1 MAYNCCHSGEELTIM
16 PSDDLTNLLQ
26 KWPLERG
33 GLQARVVQADDGRDV
48 LQIRLDLGILQM
60 DMDGRPDGGSSER
73 ERLLNSGVT
82 TPLDADTCR
91 LLREEAVQRSHRAA
105 ACLSLGLWEMVVR
118 DASATLEILDLCR
131 HHGSSEDDRR
141 ALEPFRGSAIAM
153 RARGRSEWAVGHG
166 QRQAALSAIDQGLEE
181 LAAALGGAGGERS
194 HEALMLLALRQSL
207 TRRLPVSERADL
219 RERLQGAIDAQNFEL
234 AAILRDELRLLRG

>member
-1 MAYNCCHSGEELTIM
+1 MAYNGCHSGEELTIM
-16 PSDDLTNLLQ
+16 PSDDLTNLLR

-33 GLQARVVQADDGRDV
+33 GVQARVVKADDGRDI
-48 LQIRLDLGILQM
+48 LQVRLDLGILQM
-60 DMDGRPDGGSSER
+60 DMDGRPDGGPSER
-73 ERLLNSGVT
+73 ERLLDTGEVM
-82 TPLDADTCR
+82 PLDGDACR
-91 LLREEAVQRSHRAA
+91 LLREEAVQRSHRGA
-105 ACLSLGLWEMVVR
+105 ACLTLGLWEMVVR

-131 HHGSSEDDRR
+131 GRGVSEADQT

-153 RARGRSEWAVGHG
+153 RARARAEWAVEHG
-166 QRQAALSAIDQGLEE
+166 QRPAALSAIDTGLEE
-181 LAAALGGAGGERS
+181 LAAALGEAGGERS
-194 HEALMLLALRQSL
+194 HEALMLRALRQSL